1 MMLVVFRSRLRDD
14 NAQEFSALADELT
27 PVAQSMPGFIS
38 YKVFVAEDG
47 ERCSL
52 IEFETAEQ
60 LQAWRTL
67 AEHAEAQQKGRERY
81 YESYSLQ
88 IGEPQ
93 RESRF
98 DRREA
103 GADT

>member
-1 MMLVVFRSRLRDD
+1 MMLVVFRSRLRED
-14 NAQEFSALADELT
+14 NAREFGELADELM
-27 PVAQSMPGFIS
+27 PVAESMPGFVS

-47 ERCSL
+47 ERCSI

-67 AEHAEAQQKGRERY
+67 AAHAEAQQKGRERY

-88 IGEPQ
+88 VSEPQ

-103 GADT
+103 GGE